1 VLLRIV
7 PKAVM
12 GRTTA
17 AFLLVS
23 TVLQVA
29 VAFSIGPLIDAGGV
43 GVAFLLLALLVAAG
57 LAVLAA
63 TLPSLRRAARGVS
76 ADAVA

>member
-1 VLLRIV
+1 
-7 PKAVM
+7 
-12 GRTTA
+12 
-17 AFLLVS
+17 
-23 TVLQVA
+23 VA
-29 VAFSIGPLIDAGGV
+29 VAYSIGPLIDAGGV